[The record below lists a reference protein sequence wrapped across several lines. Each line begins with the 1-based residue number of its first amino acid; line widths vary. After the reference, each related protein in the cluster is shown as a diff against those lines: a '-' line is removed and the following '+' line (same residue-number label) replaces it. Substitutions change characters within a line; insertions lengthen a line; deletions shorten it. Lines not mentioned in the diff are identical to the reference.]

1 MYTTNNVFKFFM
13 YAFVVTYDI
22 SYVWKTKSETEKE
35 ADHLT

>member
-1 MYTTNNVFKFFM
+1 MFSNLSCNIFM